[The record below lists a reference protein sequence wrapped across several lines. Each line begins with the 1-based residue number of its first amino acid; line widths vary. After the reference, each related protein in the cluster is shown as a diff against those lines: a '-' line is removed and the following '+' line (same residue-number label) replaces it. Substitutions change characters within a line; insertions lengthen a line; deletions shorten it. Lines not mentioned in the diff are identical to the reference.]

1 MWADVEIDGGGL
13 FLCLRENISA
23 PIPAPIH
30 KSVSSQRSTDISH
43 AISPSPQNAKNLR
56 KDSRTRDP
64 IPAGFRL
71 CARPCIYVYYSTP
84 IYLQQVFVV
93 S

>member
-1 MWADVEIDGGGL
+1 MWADVGNVGRGL

-23 PIPAPIH
+23 PIPEPIH
-30 KSVSSQRSTDISH
+30 KSVSSQRTTGIST

-64 IPAGFRL
+64 IPSGFRFGL
-71 CARPCIYVYYSTP
+71 RAVLVFYIYYPPDTY
-84 IYLQQVFVV
+84 F
-93 S
+93 